1 MRIAH
6 PSEYGEL
13 FRRCNHCK
21 TAEGP
26 FQVCSNCKVALY
38 CSREHQ
44 AAEWPHHKTVCNT
57 IARTRRKV
65 EVEVE
70 EQTLREEEADF
81 ISPGNVENAVG
92 DFWGIYSTRDY
103 MRARFAYVDAL
114 RKVHNPRSVQAQ
126 HDYVMETLRICHSDR
141 MGMRDLTPHL
151 KLLLGRDQEAYDFVK
166 WWGQFSAS
174 VANRGARSPILTY
187 TMRIPSRRRLSVHQI
202 S

>member
-1 MRIAH
+1 MAH

-92 DFWGIYSTRDY
+92 DFWGFTGRATTCAHVSPTLMPCGRCTTSGLFKHSTTTSWKPY
-103 MRARFAYVDAL
+103 E
-114 RKVHNPRSVQAQ
+114 SVT
-126 HDYVMETLRICHSDR
+126 VI
-141 MGMRDLTPHL
+141 G
-151 KLLLGRDQEAYDFVK
+151 
-166 WWGQFSAS
+166 WGCA
-174 VANRGARSPILTY
+174 T
-187 TMRIPSRRRLSVHQI
+187 
-202 S
+202 